1 MKRRHLLM
9 AGALALAGC
18 AAKAPP
24 QPASTL
30 QLPSGWRALS
40 KNESAFMAPA
50 LNAAGATV
58 VVPDYDLAPAASLD
72 HIVDQMRRALAWTFT
87 HIARWGGDPERICVS
102 GSSAGGHLTGM
113 LVAGGWQ
120 SAYGLRD
127 TAVAVAAFPLS
138 GLFDLQPLL
147 HTEINGW
154 MGLDDAAAQRNS
166 PRFQLPSHLSH
177 AHCALRVA
185 CGEFESLDEVMGNVR
200 QVAQAAGV
208 AARGEALVLSLAQRL
223 AAVDA
228 QVAGQS
234 APRALMIT
242 GRMGNGMLLVARPGT
257 YTNEAMLRAGAR
269 HAIPGIGTLA
279 QVSPEAALAADPD
292 VLLFAGAQPLL
303 DELTRR
309 PGWRDMR
316 AVRAQRAITVS
327 RAEFLIPGPRT
338 FDGIET
344 LARWIMQTQQKGWG

>member
-1 MKRRHLLM
+1 MTLRRRTLAGLGLAALLPGAAAR
-9 AGALALAGC
+9 AGAPIHLRDALGRDVLLPGPAQRIVTIFSSNTELV
-18 AAKAPP
+18 AA
-24 QPASTL
+24 L
-30 QLPSGWRALS
+30 GL
-40 KNESAFMAPA
+40 M
-50 LNAAGATV
+50 
-58 VVPDYDLAPAASLD
+58 
-72 HIVDQMRRALAWTFT
+72 
-87 HIARWGGDPERICVS
+87 ERIV
-102 GSSAGGHLTGM
+102 GVEEYTRFPAE
-113 LVAGGWQ
+113 VAGLPKVGGRLGF
-120 SAYGLRD
+120 SVD
-127 TAVAVAAFPLS
+127 AVV
-138 GLFDLQPLL
+138 
-147 HTEINGW
+147 
-154 MGLDDAAAQRNS
+154 AQRPDLVIVTPARQAAN
-166 PRFQLPSHLSH
+166 QLVDPMERIGVPVMVLLS
-177 AHCALRVA
+177 R
-185 CGEFESLDEVMGNVR
+185 SLDEVMGNVR

-208 AARGEALVLSLAQRL
+208 AARGAALVQSLAQRL

-228 QVAGQS
+228 QVNARPQGQS

-344 LARWIMQTQQKGWG
+344 LARWIAQTQQKGWA

>member
-1 MKRRHLLM
+1 M
-9 AGALALAGC
+9 
-18 AAKAPP
+18 
-24 QPASTL
+24 TL
-30 QLPSGWRALS
+30 R
-40 KNESAFMAPA
+40 
-50 LNAAGATV
+50 
-58 VVPDYDLAPAASLD
+58 
-72 HIVDQMRRALAWTFT
+72 RRALGGLGLAALLPGAA
-87 HIARWGGDPERICVS
+87 ARAAAPIHLRDALGRDVVLPGPAQRIVTIFSSNTELVAALGLMERIV
-102 GSSAGGHLTGM
+102 GVEEYTRFPPE
-113 LVAGGWQ
+113 VAGLPKVGGRLGF
-120 SAYGLRD
+120 SVD
-127 TAVAVAAFPLS
+127 AVV
-138 GLFDLQPLL
+138 
-147 HTEINGW
+147 
-154 MGLDDAAAQRNS
+154 AQRPDLVIVTPARQAAN
-166 PRFQLPSHLSH
+166 QLVDPMERIGVPVMVLLS
-177 AHCALRVA
+177 R
-185 CGEFESLDEVMGNVR
+185 SLDEVMGNVR

-228 QVAGQS
+228 QVAGQR

-303 DELTRR
+303 AELTRR